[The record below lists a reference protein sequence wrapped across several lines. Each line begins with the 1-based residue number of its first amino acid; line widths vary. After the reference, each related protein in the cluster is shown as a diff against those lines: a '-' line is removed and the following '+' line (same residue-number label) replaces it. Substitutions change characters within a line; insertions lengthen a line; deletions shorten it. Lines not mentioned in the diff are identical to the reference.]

1 MKISAVAN
9 PATDANLRHLAQI
22 GVEDQVFYDMAGM
35 PADLDGLRAAKEKAE
50 RNGLRLSVVEGG
62 PKIDRIVLGKDGR
75 DAQIEQYKRS
85 LEHMGTLGVRALCY
99 NFMPQLTDDA
109 AVFRTSFATPERGGA
124 LTSSFDLERFD
135 NDRLTE
141 DGTTTDEQ
149 VWDHLDYFLKRI
161 IPAAEDAGVLL
172 AMHPDDPPMSPMW
185 NLARIMRSA
194 QNYERL
200 FAMHPSPVNGM
211 TFCQG
216 CFIEM
221 GENINE
227 AIRRFAPRIHFVHF
241 RDVLGSQ
248 TNFRETFPDNGP
260 TDMIEMLKTYRDIGY
275 KGFIR
280 VDHVPQLATESGDTQ
295 GYGLMGHTFAIGYLK
310 GLMEPIFG
318 RPAASANSDSET
330 R

>member
-35 PADLDGLRAAKEKAE
+35 PAELDGLRAAKEKAE

-62 PKIDRIVLGKDGR
+62 PKIDRIVLGKEGR

-85 LEHMGTLGVRALCY
+85 LGHMGKLGVRVLCY

-172 AMHPDDPPMSPMW
+172 ADASSPMRNVVFEDVVVTNPGSRPFNACFSAVWLSPNDRTLPPMQLSIST
-185 NLARIMRSA
+185 L
-194 QNYERL
+194 L
-200 FAMHPSPVNGM
+200 V
-211 TFCQG
+211 
-216 CFIEM
+216 
-221 GENINE
+221 
-227 AIRRFAPRIHFVHF
+227 
-241 RDVLGSQ
+241 DLGS
-248 TNFRETFPDNGP
+248 
-260 TDMIEMLKTYRDIGY
+260 RD
-275 KGFIR
+275 
-280 VDHVPQLATESGDTQ
+280 Q
-295 GYGLMGHTFAIGYLK
+295 
-310 GLMEPIFG
+310 
-318 RPAASANSDSET
+318 
-330 R
+330 